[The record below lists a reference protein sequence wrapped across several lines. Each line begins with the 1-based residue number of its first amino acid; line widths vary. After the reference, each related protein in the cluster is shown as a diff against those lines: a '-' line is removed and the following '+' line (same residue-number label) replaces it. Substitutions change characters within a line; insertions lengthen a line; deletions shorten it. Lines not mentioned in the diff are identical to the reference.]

1 MQQCFLTGLSG
12 KAKKS
17 LPYNH
22 SFKDQKGKP
31 ASSELRALLSGSED
45 ESNYESDEDNN
56 SHVLTLNN
64 ITMSVARGTL
74 LGVCGAVGSGK
85 TTLLQSILGIVSV
98 PL

>member
-1 MQQCFLTGLSG
+1 
-12 KAKKS
+12 

-45 ESNYESDEDNN
+45 ESDEDNN

-64 ITMSVARGTL
+64 ITLSVARGTL

>member
-1 MQQCFLTGLSG
+1 
-12 KAKKS
+12 

-22 SFKDQKGKP
+22 PFKDQKGKP
-31 ASSELRALLSGSED
+31 GSSELRALLSGSEVSED
-45 ESNYESDEDNN
+45 ESHEDNN

-64 ITMSVARGTL
+64 ITLSVARGTL